1 MRKNILI
8 SSFLIT
14 IGITIGVLLV
24 SNFNSD
30 SLESAFAQE
39 NTEIGAANSPVK
51 QNEFIRQL
59 NAAYVDVSDAVLP
72 SVVSISV
79 ESSFEM
85 DPRMQ
90 QFFEYFYDKSP
101 REDQEFRR
109 SKGAG
114 SGVIISEDGYIVTNN
129 HVVEGALEDGIDVM
143 LSDKKSYKAEVIGVD
158 PLTDLAVLKIDAEGL
173 TPAHFENSD
182 KIKIGQPV
190 VAVGS
195 PLGLNQTV
203 TSGIISAMGRGKLG
217 LNRRGEQAS
226 YAVENFIQTDAAI
239 NPGNSGGGLFNL
251 NGSLVG
257 INTAIASE
265 TGSYIGYGFAI
276 PIDLVKSV
284 VEDLIDNGNV
294 NRGYIGVRINSVED
308 EQTANYLK
316 LDKVGGVLIVEVIP
330 GSAGEKAGLQAEDVI
345 LEVDGK
351 FVSTS
356 GELQSEVAKH
366 RAGDQITLS
375 ISRDG
380 DLISK
385 KITLKANEDLDQEL
399 AATADKSSPFTD
411 KPLDFDEL
419 GFKVKPIDDITK
431 KELEVENGVIITE
444 VEKYSVAEERGL
456 LVGGVIHKADKQQIK
471 TTGELREIIES
482 KNEGDVLGIQMIY
495 RSVNTFVALTIP
507 QKEG

>member
-1 MRKNILI
+1 MRKNILV
-8 SSFLIT
+8 SSLLIT
-14 IGITIGVLLV
+14 LGITIGVLLV
-24 SNFNSD
+24 SKFDSD
-30 SLESAFAQE
+30 SLEYLQAQE
-39 NTEIGAANSPVK
+39 NPEIGAETSQVS
-51 QNEFIRQL
+51 QSQFIDQL
-59 NAAYVDVSDAVLP
+59 NNAYTNVSEAVLP

-79 ESSFEM
+79 EASVEI
-85 DPRMQ
+85 DPRMER
-90 QFFEYFYDKSP
+90 FFEYFYDGP
-101 REDQEFRR
+101 RGENEEFRR

-114 SGVIISEDGYIVTNN
+114 SGVIITSDGYIVTNN
-129 HVVEGALEDGIDVM
+129 HVVDRAIEDGIEVM
-143 LSDKKSYKAEVIGVD
+143 LSDKKSYKAEVVGVD

-173 TPAHFENSD
+173 TPAHFEVSD
-182 KIKIGQPV
+182 NIKIGQPV

-203 TSGIISAMGRGKLG
+203 TSGIISALGRGKLG

-284 VEDLIDNGNV
+284 VEDLIDNGDV

-316 LDKVGGVLIVEVIP
+316 LDDVGGVLIVEVIP
-330 GSAGEKAGLQAEDVI
+330 GSAGEKAGLQSEDVI

-351 FVSTS
+351 DVLTS
-356 GELQSEVAKH
+356 GELQSEVAKR
-366 RAGDQITLS
+366 RAGDEITLTV
-375 ISRDG
+375 SRDG
-380 DLISK
+380 TIIKK
-385 KITLKANEDLDQEL
+385 KIILKANEDLDQEL
-399 AATADKSSPFTD
+399 AATAGDDSPLSD
-411 KPLDFDEL
+411 KPLSFDEL
-419 GFKVKPIDDITK
+419 GFKVKPLDDQMKQELDIDD
-431 KELEVENGVIITE
+431 GVVITE
-444 VEKYSVAEERGL
+444 IEKYSVAAERGL
-456 LVGGVIHKADKQQIK
+456 LVGGIIHKADKKQIK

-482 KNEGDVLGIQMIY
+482 KKEGDVIGIQMIY
-495 RSVNTFVALTIP
+495 RSVNTFVALTVP